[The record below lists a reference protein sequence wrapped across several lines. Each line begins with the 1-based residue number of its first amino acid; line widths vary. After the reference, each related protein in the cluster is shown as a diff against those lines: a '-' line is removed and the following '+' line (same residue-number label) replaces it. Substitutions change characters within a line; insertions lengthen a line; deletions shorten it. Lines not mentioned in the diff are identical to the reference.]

1 MLHAVKENILP
12 DRDIRRSYLSKYVNL
27 FGPLAKAFEEMRNKI
42 QALPLPKLV
51 VEVIMSLGINSF
63 YAKEEPRLENL
74 RQLVRYSRE
83 LMQLPDRVVQEDT
96 YDALQEFLRL
106 TAMSDTELDL
116 MLKEHPKIPIITI
129 HQAKGSEFDTVFLTG
144 LQEGV
149 FPTRI
154 ALKKDNVTEEARLFY
169 VAITRARHR
178 LFLTSVAE
186 RQHAVCRFIKNIP
199 QQYILE
205 DRK

>member
-1 MLHAVKENILP
+1 
-12 DRDIRRSYLSKYVNL
+12 
-27 FGPLAKAFEEMRNKI
+27 
-42 QALPLPKLV
+42 
-51 VEVIMSLGINSF
+51 
-63 YAKEEPRLENL
+63 
-74 RQLVRYSRE
+74 
-83 LMQLPDRVVQEDT
+83 
-96 YDALQEFLRL
+96 
-106 TAMSDTELDL
+106 

-129 HQAKGSEFDTVFLTG
+129 HQAKGAEFDTVFLTG

-169 VAITRARHR
+169 VAITRARRR

>member
-1 MLHAVKENILP
+1 MLHAVRENSLP
-12 DRDIRRSYLSKYVNL
+12 DRDLSRSYLSKYVNL
-27 FGPLAKAFEEMRNKI
+27 SGSLAKAFEEMRNKI

-106 TAMSDTELDL
+106 TAMS
-116 MLKEHPKIPIITI
+116 
-129 HQAKGSEFDTVFLTG
+129 G

-169 VAITRARHR
+169 VAITRARRR